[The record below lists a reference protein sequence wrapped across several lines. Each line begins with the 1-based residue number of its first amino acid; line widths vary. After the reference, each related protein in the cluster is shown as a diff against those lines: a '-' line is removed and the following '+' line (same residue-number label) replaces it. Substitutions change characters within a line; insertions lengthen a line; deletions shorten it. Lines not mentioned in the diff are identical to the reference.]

1 MANPGL
7 EIQCNLRVKIKVTP
21 KLNWNKGSLPRAS
34 SPRNGSFFAL
44 VPKLYSFIPA
54 NLCKLGNNN
63 ILNKEQMEMFMKELD
78 ACIRNNWELFATMLA
93 ILIVYIYIQGS
104 TIDQRRV
111 YVHAYALKNLG
122 IRHVQAKN
130 CKK

>member
-1 MANPGL
+1 
-7 EIQCNLRVKIKVTP
+7 
-21 KLNWNKGSLPRAS
+21 
-34 SPRNGSFFAL
+34 
-44 VPKLYSFIPA
+44 
-54 NLCKLGNNN
+54 
-63 ILNKEQMEMFMKELD
+63 MKELD

-122 IRHVQAKN
+122 IRHVQGKN
-130 CKK
+130 YNS